1 MDAAGRQQ
9 LISELC
15 SFEGRGPGTDA
26 ERRAANH
33 LVERLRGLGRR
44 AEVEPTFVQPQYAL
58 VYALHAAIA
67 IAGSLLAGIQPAV
80 GFGLVLL
87 AATSLYLDLNT
98 NGYILRRL
106 FFRRGSQNVVS
117 PGTRPEAPM
126 RLILVAHYDAGRTG
140 IVFRRPVQMLA
151 RLPKSLRIVL
161 GPYRIFFWGGFAAL
175 LPIIGARMAGFEP
188 SWLAV
193 LQLLPTALL
202 IVAVFLLLDI
212 ALSPIVPGASDN
224 ASGVAAVLS
233 SAEELGAEP
242 PQNLDLWVLLTGA
255 EECTCQGMRSYL
267 RAHLGEIDKARTA
280 VINVNAVSDGG
291 LHYVASEGAV
301 ASIPLDRELHSLCQS
316 LADADRQDENRFDA
330 SPVRHSG
337 LDDAL
342 PARVRGLPAIT
353 ITGTYAPG
361 QAPRR
366 HTPEDV
372 PEHVDA
378 AALSRATEFV
388 VSLVRLI
395 DRDAGRRSAD

>member
-33 LVERLRGLGRR
+33 LVERLRRLGRR
-44 AEVEPTFVQPQYAL
+44 AEVEPIFVQPQYAL
-58 VYALHAAIA
+58 VYALHAAVA
-67 IAGSLLAGIQPAV
+67 IAGSLLATVQPAV
-80 GFGLVLL
+80 GFGLVLF

-98 NGYILRRL
+98 QGYILRRL

-117 PGTRPEAPM
+117 PGSSPEAPM
-126 RLILVAHYDAGRTG
+126 RLILVAHYDAARTG
-140 IVFRRPVQMLA
+140 LVFRRPLRMLG
-151 RLPKSLRIVL
+151 RLPKRLRIVL
-161 GPYRIFFWGGFAAL
+161 GPYRIFFWGGFASL
-175 LPIIGARMAGFEP
+175 LPILGARMAGFEP
-188 SWLAV
+188 SWLPL

-212 ALSPIVPGASDN
+212 ALSQIVPGAYDN

-233 SAEELGAEP
+233 AAEELEAEP
-242 PQNLDLWVLLTGA
+242 PQNLDLWVLFTGA

-267 RAHLGEIDKARTA
+267 RAHLGEIDTKRTA
-280 VINVNAVSDGG
+280 VVNVSSVSHGQVR
-291 LHYVASEGAV
+291 YVASEGPV
-301 ASIPLDRELHSLCQS
+301 ASIPLDRELYSLCDS
-316 LADADRQDENRFDA
+316 LADADRQGETRFDA
-330 SPVRHSG
+330 APLRHSL

-353 ITGTYAPG
+353 ITDSFDGN
-361 QAPRR
+361 QAPWY
-366 HTPEDV
+366 HTPEDT
-372 PEHVDA
+372 PERVDA

-388 VSLVRLI
+388 VSLARLL
-395 DRDAGRRSAD
+395 DRDAGRRPAD